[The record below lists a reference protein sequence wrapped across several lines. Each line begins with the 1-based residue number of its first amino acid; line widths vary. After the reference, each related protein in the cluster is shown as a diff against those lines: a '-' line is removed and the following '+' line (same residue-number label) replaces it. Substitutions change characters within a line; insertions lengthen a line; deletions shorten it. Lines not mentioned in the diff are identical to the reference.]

1 MSTAEDL
8 IKSHE
13 GLSVAHH
20 LTFSRKK
27 KKKRKQIQY
36 TAAIKHQ
43 NIRIHEK

>member
-13 GLSVAHH
+13 GPFVTHH

-27 KKKRKQIQY
+27 KKKRKQI
-36 TAAIKHQ
+36 
-43 NIRIHEK
+43 